1 MTKLYKL
8 TDKDGRTYGGC
19 QWGEGVTHE
28 TDGQGELCGPGW
40 IHAYTDPLLAV
51 LLNQIHANFDP
62 DTMLLW
68 WCKGKV
74 GRTDSGLK
82 VGSTKVTTIRT
93 IPGPEVTTQQ
103 RVRFAIL
110 CAREVYQEPVW
121 SQWAAAWLDGTERGA
136 NAASDPAAYAASYAA
151 SSAANAAAYAASS
164 AANAAA
170 YAASSAANAAA
181 YAA

>member
-28 TDGQGELCGPGW
+28 TDGHGELCGPGW

-51 LLNQIHANFDP
+51 LLNPIHANFDP

-93 IPGPEVTTQQ
+93 IPGPEITTEQ

-136 NAASDPAAYAASYAA
+136 SASASASAYAAAD
-151 SSAANAAAYAASS
+151 AAAYAAADLDLISL
-164 AANAAA
+164 ARRAMEGETK
-170 YAASSAANAAA
+170 
-181 YAA
+181 